1 MRQAI
6 VRELRLGELSRETM
20 NRFLAIAEMLRRRGE
35 KHTSCGS
42 RVPVLDTTKMWTVP
56 PETDLSRF
64 SLELR
69 LPRLSK
75 VELRAL
81 SAYKSA

>member
-42 RVPVLDTTKMWTVP
+42 RVPVLDATKMWTVP
-56 PETDLSRF
+56 PEIDLSHW
-64 SLELR
+64 LELR
-69 LPRLSK
+69 FPRLSK